1 MCCSACRRRY
11 RRFMTSFE
19 AKSDQCH
26 VTSVQGRVTWVYVA
40 FSRNIAYLARP
51 NTYMS
56 GLRGMYMGCGA
67 CRRRYCHFMTSLE
80 GKSANVV

>member
-26 VTSVQGRVTWVYVA
+26 VTSVQGSVTWVHVA
-40 FSRNIAYLARP
+40 FSG
-51 NTYMS
+51 YMACVAHVS
-56 GLRGMYMGCGA
+56 IYIMAVRVLCMRCGA
-67 CRRRYCHFMTSLE
+67 CRRRYGRFWTPFVGVH
-80 GKSANVV
+80 